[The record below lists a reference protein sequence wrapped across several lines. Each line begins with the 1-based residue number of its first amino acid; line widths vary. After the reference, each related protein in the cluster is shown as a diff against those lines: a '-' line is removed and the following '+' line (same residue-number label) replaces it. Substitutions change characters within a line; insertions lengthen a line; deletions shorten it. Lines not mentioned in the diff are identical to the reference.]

1 MSGAIRFAFGLHLH
15 QPVGNFDWVFE
26 QHVRDVYSPL
36 LDRVI
41 GGGCAPVTL
50 HLSGPLLDWLALH
63 DTAFLD
69 ALGRHVAD
77 GRVELLSS
85 GYDEPILA
93 SLPREDRLEQIGR
106 MREALQAR
114 FGVTPAGLWLTE
126 RVWEP
131 DLAGDLHDA
140 GIRYAL
146 VDDRHFL
153 VAGFDQSQ
161 LHRPWRTE
169 DGGRSIA
176 LLPIDESLRYLVP
189 FQPPHDLARYLRGLR
204 ALGHPLAVL
213 ADDGEKLGGWP
224 GTREWVYE
232 SGWLRDFLAA
242 LDELRGSGEVRMVTC
257 SEALAEIEPGGLAY
271 LPSASYREMEGWALP
286 VEAAKR
292 LSALERDLGESRFK
306 GAEGVLLRGS
316 HWRHFLVKYA
326 ESNRMHKKMLTLSAL
341 CRARGDPPDARRA
354 LGRAQC
360 NDAYWHGVFGGLYLP
375 HLREAIW
382 RELARAEAALRAGE
396 SLSWETRDLD
406 LDGQPEL
413 WIHSAECSLVLSP
426 ARGGAVE
433 ELTVF
438 ESLVNHAAV
447 LTRRREI
454 YHFEAVARGAELDE
468 AAGAT
473 DSGAAV
479 TIHDIEQSLA
489 LSALPPVDPD
499 TRAILQERV
508 WPGSLTVEDLA
519 AGAVPVDSWTVRGAT
534 WTAEPAPNAV
544 FVRLQLAGLQKDVT
558 VSGDGRLDVQFRWEP
573 NERWPDDAWF
583 TTELSLFRP
592 LEIEAPGA
600 TWWRYPIETVAK
612 SEKGFDRTIQ
622 GESVTLGW
630 AVAAGEARLTLR
642 PSRSHQRRP
651 SAQG

>member
-1 MSGAIRFAFGLHLH
+1 VTGPIRFAFGLHLH
-15 QPVGNFDWVFE
+15 QPVGNFDSVFE
-26 QHVRDVYSPL
+26 QHLREVYTPL
-36 LDRVI
+36 LDQVI

-50 HLSGPLLDWLALH
+50 HLSGPLLDWLASH
-63 DTAFLD
+63 GTAFLD
-69 ALGRHVAD
+69 ALGRQVAD

-93 SLPREDRLEQIGR
+93 ALPREDRLEQIER
-106 MREALQAR
+106 MREALEAR
-114 FGVTPAGLWLTE
+114 FGVTPTGLWLTE

-140 GIRYAL
+140 GIHYAL

-153 VAGFDQSQ
+153 VAGFEKSQ

-169 DGGRSIA
+169 DSGRSIA
-176 LLPIDESLRYLVP
+176 LLPIDETLRYLVP
-189 FQPPHDLARYLRGLR
+189 FQPPRDLAQYLRDLR

-242 LDELRGSGEVRMVTC
+242 LDELRNSGEVRLVTC
-257 SEALAEIEPGGLAY
+257 SEAIAEVAPGGLAY

-292 LSALERDLGESRFK
+292 LSAMERDLGESRFK

-326 ESNRMHKKMLTLSAL
+326 ESNRMHKKMLALSAL
-341 CRARGDPPDARRA
+341 CRERGDPVEVRRA

-382 RELARAEAALRAGE
+382 RELARAEAALRRGE
-396 SLSWETRDLD
+396 ALAWETRDVD
-406 LDGQPEL
+406 LDGLPEL
-413 WIHSAECSLVLSP
+413 WIHSAECSVVLSP

-433 ELTVF
+433 ELTLF
-438 ESLVNHAAV
+438 EPQVNHAAA
-447 LTRRREI
+447 LTRRREV
-454 YHFEAVARGAELDE
+454 YHFEALARGEELDE
-468 AAGAT
+468 AAGAL
-473 DSGAAV
+473 DPGAAV

-489 LSALPPVDPD
+489 LSKLPPVDRE

-508 WPGSLTVEDLA
+508 WPA
-519 AGAVPVDSWTVRGAT
+519 AITADDVVGGAEPVVSWAMREAT
-534 WTAEPAPNAV
+534 WTAEPATPGV
-544 FVRLQLAGLQKDVT
+544 IVRLQFAGLRKDVT
-558 VSGDGRLDVQFRWEP
+558 VSGDGTLDVRLRWEP
-573 NERWPDDAWF
+573 DPRWPDDAWF

-592 LEIEAPGA
+592 LEIDAPGA
-600 TWWRYPIETVAK
+600 RLWRYPIETVAK
-612 SEKGFDRTIQ
+612 SEKGFDRTVQ

-630 AVAAGEARLTLR
+630 AVADGEARFSVR
-642 PSRSHQRRP
+642 PQPRTALP
-651 SAQG
+651 LLE